1 MRALLPLFVFLCAC
15 SSSKSNGAAADDAGS
30 DATEPATGSYD
41 PTPFGGARPVS
52 LFVPGSYASTTPAPL
67 LILLH
72 GYSASGGEEEVYL
85 DLHPTA
91 DARGVLYAHPDG
103 TTDSQG
109 NEFWNATDGCC
120 NFDGSTVD
128 DSSYLAGLVTEIE
141 SRYNVDPKRVF
152 FVGHSNGG
160 FMAYRMA
167 CDHAD
172 VIAGIATLAGAMWE
186 DTAECTPSAAVSVL
200 QIHGTADTEVF
211 YDGFDGGPGV
221 GNGPYPSAP
230 TSVGDWATYDDCVMP
245 AETSFP
251 QITLGYGAPDTNV
264 SKYATGCANGSEAD
278 LWSIPDAGHIP
289 PIGPN
294 FAPAM
299 FDYLLAHPKP

>member
-1 MRALLPLFVFLCAC
+1 MRAYLPLLALLCAC
-15 SSSKSNGAAADDAGS
+15 SSSKSNGAASSDAGS
-30 DATEPATGSYD
+30 DAIAPTVGGYD
-41 PTPFGGARPVS
+41 PVPFGGSRPVS
-52 LFVPGSYASTTPAPL
+52 LYVPSGYVSSVPAPL

-72 GYSASGGEEEVYL
+72 GYSATGGEEELYL

-103 TTDSQG
+103 TVDSYG

-120 NFDGSTVD
+120 NFDGSPVD

-141 SRYNVDPKRVF
+141 TRYSVDPKRVY

-172 VIAGIATLAGAMWE
+172 IIAAIASLAGATWD
-186 DTAECTPSAAVSVL
+186 DTSKCAPSTAVSVV
-200 QIHGTADTEVF
+200 QIHGTADTEIA
-211 YDGFDGGPGV
+211 YDGYDGGAGV
-221 GNGPYPSAP
+221 GHGPYPSAP
-230 TSVGDWATYDDCVMP
+230 TTVADWAMYDGCMMP
-245 AETSFP
+245 ADTSSP
-251 QITLGYGAPDTNV
+251 PITLGFGGPDTNV
-264 SKYATGCANGSEAD
+264 STYANGCRNGSEAD
-278 LWSIPDAGHIP
+278 LWTIPDAGHIP

-294 FAPAM
+294 FAPAV